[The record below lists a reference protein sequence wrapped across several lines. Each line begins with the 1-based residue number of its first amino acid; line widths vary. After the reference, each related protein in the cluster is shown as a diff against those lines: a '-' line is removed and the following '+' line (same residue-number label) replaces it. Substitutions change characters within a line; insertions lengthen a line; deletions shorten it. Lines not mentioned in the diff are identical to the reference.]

1 MSELLSQMN
10 FSQIFFKNNV
20 YEKEELNA
28 AISTLANYLQ
38 KNIRSPS
45 PFIVLTAY
53 NHIKTLIAFYA
64 IVKIGRIA
72 VIHDPQSRKF
82 EFEEI
87 IKDTEPAAII
97 LINNQTISFRFEE
110 EIIIR
115 SECKSFCIS
124 SDLANVCALAYTNA
138 EDGYSKG
145 AMITQE
151 NLLYEIKAIIE
162 TNNISSNSVS
172 CALLPYSHLYGF
184 VHGILLPSLSGASG
198 LIAEVNLLKI
208 SDMLQEVR
216 DCKVTHLHTV
226 PSIYYILSKMPDI
239 ESYCKHIVRF
249 FSGGIQLPQFIFD
262 IFYQK
267 TGYKIWEGYGL
278 TECSPAAAG
287 NYNSENPVIG
297 SFGKPFPGCS
307 IKIINENGL
316 ECAVNEIGEI
326 TVKGNMVFKGYFNHP
341 EATQKVL
348 KDGWLLTGDFGKKDN
363 NGNFYFCGLK
373 KNMIN
378 TAGNKVYP
386 KKLERLLQL
395 NENAMQVNVFSE
407 PSFLQG
413 DIIKARIK
421 LKNVSKKK
429 QEELKRWC
437 LENINNALVPKIY
450 EFY

>member
-10 FSQIFFKNNV
+10 FSQIFFK
-20 YEKEELNA
+20 EKAYSKEDINT
-28 AISTLANYLQ
+28 AISTLAKYLQ
-38 KNIRSPS
+38 KNIKSSS
-45 PFIVLTAY
+45 PFIILNAY
-53 NHIKTLIAFYA
+53 NHIKTLIAFFA
-64 IVKIGRIA
+64 IVKIGKIA
-72 VIHDPQSRKF
+72 VIFDPQSKTY
-82 EFEEI
+82 EFEEAI
-87 IKDTEPAAII
+87 TDTDPCAII
-97 LINNQTISFRFEE
+97 LINTQTVSFQFTEE
-110 EIIIR
+110 VIFR
-115 SECKSFCIS
+115 SERKNFCIG
-124 SDLANVCALAYTNA
+124 SDLANVCTLAYTNA

-162 TNNISSNSVS
+162 TNNISANSVS

-208 SDMLQEVR
+208 SDMLKEVR

-239 ESYCKHIVRF
+239 ESYCKHVVRF

-307 IKIINENGL
+307 IKIINESGQ
-316 ECAVNEIGEI
+316 ECRSGEIGEI
-326 TVKGNMVFKGYFNHP
+326 TVKGDMVFKGYFNHP

-348 KDGWLLTGDFGKKDN
+348 KDGWLLTGDFGKKDS

-395 NENAMQVNVFSE
+395 NENTIQVNIFSE

-429 QEELKRWC
+429 QEELKRWS